1 MTEKSNLINE
11 LLSLLNSDVQF
22 SDIRLETA
30 APIMIK
36 TSKGWIDADILD
48 FPTYDDIGCF
58 LEAIEPEWERLLADG
73 AINRPL
79 DLQVWRLRINAYL
92 AYGGKK
98 LMASIRRIPV
108 DPPTIQKVGLPASTR
123 LLLENT
129 SGIILISGPTGAGK
143 TTSMAALVDEINN
156 TRNAHILSIED
167 PIEFL
172 HKRKQSVFSQREI
185 GVDCDSFFDGVKDAL
200 RQRPDVI
207 VIGEIR
213 DKDTAEQALIAGE
226 SGHLVIGTLHASSA
240 ISTISKILGFFNADE
255 RESKAQ
261 SLAGNLVGVIN
272 QTLIPRKDDDGYALA
287 IDFLAN
293 HKREFSKILREP
305 DKMQSMLDRS
315 EEEKSISIGFGS
327 SIVKLI
333 SDGIVDKNTAIK
345 YASSN
350 AAVYERIKN
359 A

>member
-1 MTEKSNLINE
+1 MTEKSSLINE
-11 LLSLLNSDVQF
+11 LLSLLNSGVQF
-22 SDIRLETA
+22 SDIRLETS

-36 TSKGWIDADILD
+36 TSKGWIEADILD
-48 FPTYDDIGCF
+48 YPTYDDIGCF
-58 LEAIEPEWERLLADG
+58 LAAIEPEWDRLLEDG

-92 AYGGKK
+92 AYGGQK

-108 DPPTIQKVGLPASTR
+108 DPPSIQNVGLPASTR

-213 DKDTAEQALIAGE
+213 DKATAEQALIAGE

-255 RESKAQ
+255 RESKEQ

-293 HKREFSKILREP
+293 HKREFSKIIREP

-345 YASSN
+345 FASSN
-350 AAVYERIKN
+350 AAVYEKIKN